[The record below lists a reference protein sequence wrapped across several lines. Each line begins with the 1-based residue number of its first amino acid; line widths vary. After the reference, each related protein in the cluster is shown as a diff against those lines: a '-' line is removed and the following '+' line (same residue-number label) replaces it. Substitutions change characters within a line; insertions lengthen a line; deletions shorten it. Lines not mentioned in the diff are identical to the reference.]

1 MSPASYLAAPPR
13 VAGPIVAPSTTIARV
28 DWAVYGTLIAGFI
41 AGSAAIAFLV
51 VRILQSLRML
61 KRFRRHTSK
70 ELARLAD
77 LAEQTVERAAT
88 ATDTAEL
95 DQSLRRLRITL
106 RRFALLREALD
117 EASGTFTRVTAFYPR
132 K

>member
-1 MSPASYLAAPPR
+1 M
-13 VAGPIVAPSTTIARV
+13 
-28 DWAVYGTLIAGFI
+28 DWAVYGALIAGFL
-41 AGSAAIAFLV
+41 AGCGAIASLV

-61 KRFRRHTSK
+61 KRFRRHTAK

-95 DQSLRRLRITL
+95 DESLRRLRVTL

-117 EASGTFTRVTAFYPR
+117 EAKVPFTRVAAFYPR